1 VYRDRA
7 CPTALH
13 AMVMLTGK
21 SCLIAQV
28 LLVDLLYAEEMPKF
42 CGCCDK
48 FVWPSTPPEDWETT
62 WDPVL

>member
-1 VYRDRA
+1 
-7 CPTALH
+7 
-13 AMVMLTGK
+13 MVMLTGK